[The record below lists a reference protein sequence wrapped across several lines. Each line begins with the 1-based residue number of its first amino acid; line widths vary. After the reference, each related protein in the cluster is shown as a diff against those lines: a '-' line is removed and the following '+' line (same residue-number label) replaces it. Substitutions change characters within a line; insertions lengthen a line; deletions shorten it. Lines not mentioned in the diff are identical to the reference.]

1 MTFWPPN
8 ENDPHGP
15 LRAGWGCQ
23 KFFCWQ
29 IISNLTP
36 LPKKDQKSVKMA
48 DLELL
53 VPSPNKLNHS
63 AVDGYCYFEHLTR
76 TQLE

>member
-1 MTFWPPN
+1 MAFWPPN

-29 IISNLTP
+29 ITSNCNPTTQKRPEIS
-36 LPKKDQKSVKMA
+36 QMA

-63 AVDGYCYFEHLTR
+63 AVYGISIP
-76 TQLE
+76 